1 MNHNE
6 IKNTNAE
13 RILEVSWQLFQQKG
27 YRGVSVDEICLHSGI
42 TKPTLYYYFHNKEE
56 LFARVLENR
65 LKNFHQACAAP
76 GSLAERLQRVALSIL
91 GSFESDYS
99 FLLRDREHLTQPEN
113 LVRVRNAFRTEL
125 YQPINDL
132 MREGIAAGEL
142 ADQDA
147 ELLTLAFLGI
157 VNNFIG
163 KSTEKGFQ
171 NQELAEG
178 MVRLFL
184 RGASEARISPQ
195 SLN

>member
-1 MNHNE
+1 MNQSG
-6 IKNTNAE
+6 IQNTNRE
-13 RILEVSWQLFQQKG
+13 KILEVSWQLFQQKG
-27 YRGVSVDEICLHSGI
+27 YRGVSVDEICMQSGI

-65 LKNFHQACAAP
+65 LINFHQAGAAP

-91 GSFESDYS
+91 DSFESDYS
-99 FLLRDREHLTQPEN
+99 FLLRDREHLTRPEN
-113 LVRVRNAFRTEL
+113 LARVRNAFRSEL
-125 YQPINDL
+125 YQPIYDL

-178 MVRLFL
+178 MVMLFL
-184 RGASEARISPQ
+184 RGASVARISPQ